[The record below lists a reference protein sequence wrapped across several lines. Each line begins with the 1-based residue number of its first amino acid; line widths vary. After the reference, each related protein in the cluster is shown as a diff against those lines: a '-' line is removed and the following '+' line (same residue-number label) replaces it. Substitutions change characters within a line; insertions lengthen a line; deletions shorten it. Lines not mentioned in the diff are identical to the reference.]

1 MFRWLK
7 RIGKIL
13 LLFFALTLIAAIVL
27 AFKQPPSVSRD
38 ITWGV
43 SFSSNFAKHLG
54 LDWREA
60 YIAILD
66 ELETPAIRIPLYWS
80 DIEQKRDEFDFEDY
94 DFMIEEAQKRDIDLT
109 LVAGKRL
116 PRWPECHIPPW
127 AEKLSE
133 QEEVQ
138 ELKDLTF
145 EIIRRYRSVPN
156 LTAWQVENEP
166 FLPFFGE
173 CPLPQIDFLDS
184 QLTLVKLL
192 DGDHPIV
199 VTDSGE
205 LSIWVP
211 AASRAD
217 IFGTTMYRTVW
228 SETLSPLFGYI
239 TYPLPPK
246 FFWLK
251 ANIVHLF
258 EGEDKRIIVSELQA
272 EPWATVSLKELS
284 EEEQEKSLSID
295 DFWGNIDY
303 ARKVG
308 FPEVYLWG
316 AEWWY
321 YMKEVRDDPSF
332 WEAGKQV
339 IQNSPDATF

>member
-1 MFRWLK
+1 MK
-7 RIGKIL
+7 KTAIRIGKIFILIL
-13 LLFFALTLIAAIVL
+13 LLAVVVGVALS
-27 AFKQPPSVSRD
+27 FKQPPSVSRD
-38 ITWGV
+38 ISWGV

-54 LDWREA
+54 LDWQET

-66 ELETPAIRIPLYWS
+66 ELEPPLIRIPLYWS
-80 DIEQKRDEFDFEDY
+80 DIEKERGVFNFEDY
-94 DFMIEEAQKRDIDLT
+94 DFMIEEAQKRDIGIT

-116 PRWPECHIPPW
+116 PRWPECHIPEW
-127 AEKLSE
+127 AEDLSE

-145 EIIRRYRSVPN
+145 EIIRRYRNVPE

-173 CPLPQIDFLDS
+173 CPLPEIDFLDS
-184 QLTLVKLL
+184 QLTLVRLL
-192 DGDHPIV
+192 DSEHPIV

-211 AASRAD
+211 AASRGD

-228 SETLSPLFGYI
+228 SETFSPIFGYI

-251 ANIVHLF
+251 ANLVHFF
-258 EGEDKRIIVSELQA
+258 EGDDKRIIVSELQA

-284 EEEQEKSLSID
+284 KEEQEKSLSID
-295 DFWGNIDY
+295 DFWENIEY
-303 ARKVG
+303 ARAVG
-308 FPEVYLWG
+308 FPEIYLWG

-321 YMKEVRDDPSF
+321 YMKTVRDDETF
-332 WEAGKQV
+332 WQAGKEV
-339 IQNSPDATF
+339 IQNSPDATY